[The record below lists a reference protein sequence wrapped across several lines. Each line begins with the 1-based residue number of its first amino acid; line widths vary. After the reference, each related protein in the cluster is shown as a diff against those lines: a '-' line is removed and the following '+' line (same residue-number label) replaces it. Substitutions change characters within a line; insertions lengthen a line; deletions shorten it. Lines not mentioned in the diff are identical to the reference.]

1 MFSVLHITLTNVK
14 YMIDCC
20 LVLLIFFFFFCIKI
34 VPGTNTSKHYDFK
47 VCLLLFSL
55 LLDIFSKQ
63 TKLLDFSFWQP
74 LVDCGTQPS
83 ELTGNKAA
91 LIVMTTTK
99 FTAQHFISVGQS
111 SLF

>member
-1 MFSVLHITLTNVK
+1 
-14 YMIDCC
+14 MI
-20 LVLLIFFFFFCIKI
+20 
-34 VPGTNTSKHYDFK
+34 FK
-47 VCLLLFSL
+47 VLQSLFPL

-63 TKLLDFSFWQP
+63 TKLLEYSFWQL
-74 LVDCGTQPS
+74 LVDSGTQPI

-111 SLF
+111 SMF

>member
-1 MFSVLHITLTNVK
+1 
-14 YMIDCC
+14 MI
-20 LVLLIFFFFFCIKI
+20 
-34 VPGTNTSKHYDFK
+34 FK
-47 VCLLLFSL
+47 VLQSLFPL

-63 TKLLDFSFWQP
+63 TKLLDYSFWQL
-74 LVDCGTQPS
+74 LVDSGTQPS

-111 SLF
+111 SMF